1 MSRPLLEL
9 KKVSKTYE
17 DLVAV
22 DEVSLSVRKGDIFGL
37 LGGSGCGKTTLLRI
51 IAGFVQPTGGEVR
64 LDGEDLIAVP
74 PYKRKVNMMFQSY
87 ALFPHLSVAKNIAFG
102 LKQDR
107 LPRAEIDQRV
117 DEMLELVEMGSYANR
132 KPYQLSGGQKQ
143 RVALARSLAKKPM
156 LLLLDEPM
164 AALDKKLRTQM
175 QLEIVNI
182 IEEVGVTC
190 ILVTHDQ
197 EEAMTMCSRIAVM
210 AEGEILQLDR
220 PSLLYEYPTSRAVA
234 EFFGM
239 VNIFT
244 TTLKVD
250 ESDHSVFSSA
260 QLTNEIHLP
269 YGVGGSE
276 GMEMEIAL
284 RPEKLTVSKKKP
296 RQKFNVQKGKIEE
309 IAYLGGSSIYH
320 IRLASGFIL
329 LASVANTSKQEQ
341 QDMGHEDAVYV
352 YWKGENCVVLGR
364 EQ

>member
-9 KKVSKTYE
+9 KKVNKTYD

-22 DEVSLSVRKGDIFGL
+22 DEVSFTVKKGDIFGL

-51 IAGFVQPTGGEVR
+51 IAGFTRPDSGQVR
-64 LDGEDLIAVP
+64 LDGEDLVAIP
-74 PYKRKVNMMFQSY
+74 PYRRKVNMMFQSY
-87 ALFPHLSVAKNIAFG
+87 ALFPHLSVANNIAFG

-107 LPRAEIDQRV
+107 LPRPEIKQRV
-117 DEMLELVEMGSYANR
+117 DEMLELVEMESYANR
-132 KPYQLSGGQKQ
+132 KPYQLSGGQRQ

-210 AEGEILQLDR
+210 ADGEILQLDK
-220 PSLLYEYPTSRAVA
+220 PSLLYEYPTSRPVA

-250 ESDHSVFSSA
+250 ESDHSIFSSE
-260 QLTNEIHLP
+260 QLANEIHLP

-284 RPEKLTVSKKKP
+284 RPEKLAVSKKKP
-296 RQKFNVQKGKIEE
+296 RQKFNWQEGRVAE
-309 IAYLGGSSIYH
+309 IAYLGSNSIYH
-320 IRLASGFIL
+320 IRLASGFTL

-341 QDMGHEDAVYV
+341 QDIAYKDRVYV
-352 YWKGENCVVLGR
+352 HWKGENCVVLGR
-364 EQ
+364 E

>member
-9 KKVSKTYE
+9 KKVNKTYD

-22 DEVSLSVRKGDIFGL
+22 DEVSFTVKKGDIFGL

-51 IAGFVQPTGGEVR
+51 IAGFTKPDSGQVQ
-64 LDGEDLIAVP
+64 LDGEDLIAIP

-87 ALFPHLSVAKNIAFG
+87 ALFPHLSVANNIAFG

-107 LPRAEIDQRV
+107 LPRTEIKQRV
-117 DEMLELVEMGSYANR
+117 DELLKLVEMELYANR
-132 KPYQLSGGQKQ
+132 KPYQLSGGQRQ

-210 AEGEILQLDR
+210 ADGEILQLDK
-220 PSLLYEYPTSRAVA
+220 PSLLYEYPTNRAVA

-244 TTLKVD
+244 TILKVD
-250 ESDHSVFSSA
+250 QSDHSIFSSA
-260 QLTNEIHLP
+260 QLANEIYLP
-269 YGVGGSE
+269 YGVSGSE

-296 RQKFNVQKGKIEE
+296 RRKFNWQEGRVEE
-309 IAYLGGSSIYH
+309 IAYLGSNSIYH

-341 QDMGHEDAVYV
+341 KDISHKDKVYV
-352 YWKGENCVVLGR
+352 HWKGENCVVLGR
-364 EQ
+364 E

>member
-1 MSRPLLEL
+1 M
-9 KKVSKTYE
+9 
-17 DLVAV
+17 
-22 DEVSLSVRKGDIFGL
+22 DEVSFTVNRGDVFGL

-51 IAGFVQPTGGEVR
+51 IAGFTQPSSGQVW
-64 LDGEDLIAVP
+64 LDGKDIIAVP
-74 PYKRKVNMMFQSY
+74 PYKRRVNMMFQSY
-87 ALFPHLSVAKNIAFG
+87 ALFPHLTVAGNIAFG

-107 LPRAEIDQRV
+107 LPRAEIAQRV
-117 DEMLELVEMGSYANR
+117 DEMLELVEMKPYANR
-132 KPYQLSGGQKQ
+132 KPHQLSGGQKQ

-210 AEGEILQLDR
+210 ADGEILQLDK
-220 PSLLYEYPTSRAVA
+220 PALLYEYPASRAVA

-239 VNIFT
+239 VNIFSVS
-244 TTLKVD
+244 LKVD
-250 ESDHSVFSSA
+250 EADHSIFSA
-260 QLTNEIHLP
+260 PQLARDIYLP
-269 YGVGGSE
+269 YSVSGSE

-284 RPEKLTVSKKKP
+284 RPEKLTVGKKSP
-296 RQKFNVQKGKIEE
+296 RQEFNWQKGKVEE
-309 IAYLGGSSIYH
+309 IAYLGSNSIYH
-320 IRLASGFIL
+320 IRLASGFTL

-341 QDMGHEDAVYV
+341 QDIGAGDEVYV
-352 YWKGENCVVLGR
+352 YWQGENCVVLGR
-364 EQ
+364 E